1 MYFFSILH
9 SCKWYNQ
16 NNIRKGVKQ
25 MSSFNDFSNYISE
38 HAEVLST
45 EVVDSVMQKAQLEIP
60 EWERERATNMYI
72 ELLEFFGQTLPEGGQ
87 VEVPLGLL
95 DWSKKNAE
103 IQVTSGSHL
112 SEIVIRYPVTREV
125 FSDIFTRLGVQ
136 FELSVTESMKA
147 IKAINAM
154 LDVSLTETIH
164 AYERLSERHQAETR
178 VELLNLS
185 APIVPVLEDVVILPL
200 IGVMD
205 SYRIAHIMNNVI
217 PRIAEMNIN
226 HVIADFSGV
235 LTIDDHV
242 AQSIQQIGGTLRL
255 MGIHVIIAGMRPD
268 LVQAIVH
275 SGIDM
280 LETETYATVKHALES
295 VN

>member
-1 MYFFSILH
+1 
-9 SCKWYNQ
+9 
-16 NNIRKGVKQ
+16 

-280 LETETYATVKHALES
+280 LEAETYATVKHALES